1 MRTCFL
7 LENLRK
13 KRNKNSLSCV
23 NIDTEGGNLLPDV
36 VVWVLSLQVLVCQL
50 KSKYCIYEGEYAKY
64 YHKDKVYQLT
74 VMI

>member
-23 NIDTEGGNLLPDV
+23 NIDTEGGESVARCRSVGLEFAGAGLPAQEQI
-36 VVWVLSLQVLVCQL
+36 LYL
-50 KSKYCIYEGEYAKY
+50 
-64 YHKDKVYQLT
+64 
-74 VMI
+74 

>member
-23 NIDTEGGNLLPDV
+23 NIDTKWGESIARCCSVGLEFAGAGLPTQEQI
-36 VVWVLSLQVLVCQL
+36 LYL
-50 KSKYCIYEGEYAKY
+50 
-64 YHKDKVYQLT
+64 
-74 VMI
+74 